1 MKAVSAQVVSCCVHD
16 KSKQNK
22 QYLHGTV
29 PNIFEC
35 WVDLVV
41 HLLLLKSSMAN
52 FYIRGQPGV
61 RARAVVGKT
70 SSVKNFLAGNFLS
83 LEIIRELTRAG

>member
-35 WVDLVV
+35 WADRVV

-70 SSVKNFLAGNFLS
+70 SSVKTFWRETFS
-83 LEIIRELTRAG
+83 LLKSSEN